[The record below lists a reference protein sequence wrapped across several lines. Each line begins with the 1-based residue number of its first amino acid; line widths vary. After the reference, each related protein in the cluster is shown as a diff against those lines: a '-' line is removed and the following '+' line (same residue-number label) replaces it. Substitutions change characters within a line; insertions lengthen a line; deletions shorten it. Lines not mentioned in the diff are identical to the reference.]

1 MYYYGWID
9 LLLRVT
15 KYNNRDKYSVLGFKN
30 NSGFHFTSRT
40 NDVRLI
46 HIKNH
51 NNKEY
56 ELKDAG

>member
-1 MYYYGWID
+1 